1 MESILNCSE
10 ETLGEDYYSLL
21 GCDELSTVEQI
32 IAEYKVRALERH
44 PDKHP
49 SDHKAVEDF
58 QKLQQAKDILT
69 NEESRAHY
77 DYWRRSKIMIPF
89 RQWEA
94 LNDSIKMSM
103 HWAVKNKK
111 EAMLE
116 APDKSSSE
124 THDDISFTSEETK
137 NQISDENEDLVL
149 KKTPQD
155 IDLLSPK
162 SPEGSP
168 DMTYC
173 LLRFRWS
180 AEAPSDLLRKFRNY
194 EI

>member
-1 MESILNCSE
+1 MESILSSSE
-10 ETLGEDYYSLL
+10 EAAGEDYYTLL
-21 GCDELSTVEQI
+21 GSDELSTVEQI
-32 IAEYKVRALERH
+32 IAEYKLKALECH

-49 SDHKAVEDF
+49 GNQKAVEEF
-58 QKLQQAKDILT
+58 QKLQQAKDTLT
-69 NEESRAHY
+69 NEESRAQY
-77 DYWRRSKIMIPF
+77 DFWRRSKIMIPF
-89 RQWEA
+89 SQWNA
-94 LNDSIKMSM
+94 LNDSLKMSM
-103 HWAVKNKK
+103 HWAVRNKK

-124 THDDISFTSEETK
+124 THDDISFNSEEK
-137 NQISDENEDLVL
+137 KKQISDENENHVL
-149 KKTPQD
+149 KKTPED

-162 SPEGSP
+162 SPEGSS
-168 DMTYC
+168 DMTHC

>member
-1 MESILNCSE
+1 MDAILNCTE
-10 ETLGEDYYSLL
+10 ESLGPDYYTLL

-32 IAEYKVRALERH
+32 LAEYKVRALECH

-49 SDHKAVEDF
+49 GNQNAVEEF
-58 QKLQQAKDILT
+58 QKLQKAKDTLT
-69 NEESRAHY
+69 NEESRAQY
-77 DYWRRSKIMIPF
+77 DYWRQSKIKIPF
-89 RQWEA
+89 SQWET
-94 LNDSIKMSM
+94 LQDSIKMSM

-116 APDKSSSE
+116 APNKTVGE
-124 THDDISFTSEETK
+124 VQDDILINAEEK
-137 NQISDENEDLVL
+137 NSQLSGDNEDYALG
-149 KKTPQD
+149 KHQEN

>member
-1 MESILNCSE
+1 MESILNSTE
-10 ETLGEDYYSLL
+10 EALGEDYYTLL

-32 IAEYKVRALERH
+32 NAEYKVRALECH
-44 PDKHP
+44 PDKHLG
-49 SDHKAVEDF
+49 DQKAVEDF
-58 QKLQQAKDILT
+58 QRLQQAKETLS

-77 DYWRRSKIMIPF
+77 DYWRRSKIMIPYS
-89 RQWEA
+89 QWEA

-116 APDKSSSE
+116 PPDKSSGE
-124 THDDISFTSEETK
+124 TQDDILFSPEEK
-137 NQISDENEDLVL
+137 KRQISDENEDHVL
-149 KKTPQD
+149 KKTQED

-162 SPEGSP
+162 SPAGSP
-168 DMTYC
+168 DSAHC

>member
-1 MESILNCSE
+1 MDAILNCTE
-10 ETLGEDYYSLL
+10 ESMGPDYYTLL

-32 IAEYKVRALERH
+32 LVEYKVRALECH

-49 SDHKAVEDF
+49 GNQKAVEEF
-58 QKLQQAKDILT
+58 QKLQQAKDTLT
-69 NEESRAHY
+69 NKESRDHY
-77 DYWRRSKIMIPF
+77 DYWRRSKIRIPYT
-89 RQWEA
+89 QWEA
-94 LNDSIKMSM
+94 LQDSMKMSM
-103 HWAVKNKK
+103 HWAVNNKK

-116 APDKSSSE
+116 APNKASDE
-124 THDDISFTSEETK
+124 VQDDILINADERNIPLGT
-137 NQISDENEDLVL
+137 ENEDYILD
-149 KKTPQD
+149 KSQEN

>member
-1 MESILNCSE
+1 MDAILNCTE
-10 ETLGEDYYSLL
+10 ESLGPDYYTLL

-32 IAEYKVRALERH
+32 LAEYKIRVLGCH

-49 SDHKAVEDF
+49 GNQKAVEEF
-58 QKLQQAKDILT
+58 QKLQQAKDTLIK
-69 NEESRAHY
+69 EENRAQY
-77 DYWRRSKIMIPF
+77 DYWRRSKIKIPF
-89 RQWEA
+89 TQWEA
-94 LNDSIKMSM
+94 LQDSLKMSM

-116 APDKSSSE
+116 APNKPADEVQGDILIDAEQKNNPLSSE
-124 THDDISFTSEETK
+124 NEIYILEE
-137 NQISDENEDLVL
+137 
-149 KKTPQD
+149 PQD
-155 IDLLSPK
+155 NMDLLSPK
-162 SPEGSP
+162 SHEGSP

>member
-1 MESILNCSE
+1 MEAFLNSSE
-10 ETLGEDYYSLL
+10 ESLGTDYYTLL

-32 IAEYKVRALERH
+32 VAEYKVRALECH

-49 SDHKAVEDF
+49 GNQNSVEEF
-58 QKLQQAKDILT
+58 QKLQQAKDTLT
-69 NEESRAHY
+69 NEESRSHY

-89 RQWEA
+89 TQWEA
-94 LNDSIKMSM
+94 LNDSLKMSM
-103 HWAVKNKK
+103 HWAVQNKK

-116 APDKSSSE
+116 APANSSNE
-124 THDDISFTSEETK
+124 AHDEISLNAEEKKT
-137 NQISDENEDLVL
+137 QISDENDDCVL
-149 KKTPQD
+149 EKTPED
-155 IDLLSPK
+155 IDYLSAK
-162 SPEGSP
+162 SPEESP
-168 DMTYC
+168 DKTHC

>member
-1 MESILNCSE
+1 MESVLSGTE
-10 ETLGEDYYSLL
+10 AGGDDYYSLL

-32 IAEYKVRALERH
+32 MAEYKVRALKCH

-49 SDHKAVEDF
+49 GNQKAVEEF
-58 QKLQQAKDILT
+58 QKLQQAKDTLT
-69 NEESRAHY
+69 NEESRAQY
-77 DYWRRSKIMIPF
+77 DHWRQSKIMIPF
-89 RQWEA
+89 SQWEV
-94 LNDSIKMSM
+94 LSDTIKMSM
-103 HWAVKNKK
+103 HWAVKKK

-124 THDDISFTSEETK
+124 THNDISFNSEEKK
-137 NQISDENEDLVL
+137 NQIIAGNEDHVL
-149 KKTPQD
+149 KKTPED

>member
-1 MESILNCSE
+1 MESILNSTE
-10 ETLGEDYYSLL
+10 EIVGEDYYTLL

-32 IAEYKVRALERH
+32 MAEYKVRALECH
-44 PDKHP
+44 PDKHLGNQ
-49 SDHKAVEDF
+49 KAVEEF
-58 QKLQQAKDILT
+58 QRLQQAKDTLT
-69 NEESRAHY
+69 NEESRAQY

-89 RQWEA
+89 SQWEA
-94 LNDSIKMSM
+94 LSDTLKMSM

-116 APDKSSSE
+116 APDKSSAE
-124 THDDISFTSEETK
+124 THDDISFNSEEK
-137 NQISDENEDLVL
+137 KKQISDENMDLL
-149 KKTPQD
+149 KKTQDD
-155 IDLLSPK
+155 IDFLSPK
-162 SPEGSP
+162 SPEGNP
-168 DMTYC
+168 DMTSC

>member
-1 MESILNCSE
+1 MTGSRCPRRPLSE
-10 ETLGEDYYSLL
+10 G
-21 GCDELSTVEQI
+21 VEQI
-32 IAEYKVRALERH
+32 IAEYKVRALECH

-49 SDHKAVEDF
+49 GNQNAVEEF
-58 QKLQQAKDILT
+58 QKLQQAKDTLT

-77 DYWRRSKIMIPF
+77 DHWRQSKIMIPF
-89 RQWEA
+89 SQWEV
-94 LNDSIKMSM
+94 LSDTIKMSM
-103 HWAVKNKK
+103 HWAVKKK

-124 THDDISFTSEETK
+124 THNDISFNSEEKK
-137 NQISDENEDLVL
+137 NQISDENEDHVL
-149 KKTPQD
+149 KKTPED

>member
-1 MESILNCSE
+1 MKMNHDRL
-10 ETLGEDYYSLL
+10 LLLL
-21 GCDELSTVEQI
+21 GDSRPLSESVEQI
-32 IAEYKVRALERH
+32 IAEYKVRALECH

-49 SDHKAVEDF
+49 GNEKAVKEF
-58 QKLQQAKDILT
+58 QKLQQAKDTLI
-69 NEESRAHY
+69 NEENRAHY
-77 DYWRRSKIMIPF
+77 DYWRRSKLMIPF
-89 RQWEA
+89 SQWEA
-94 LNDSIKMSM
+94 LHDSMKMSM

-116 APDKSSSE
+116 APSE
-124 THDDISFTSEETK
+124 IQDDISFNSEEKK
-137 NQISDENEDLVL
+137 NQIREENEDHIL
-149 KKTPQD
+149 KKTPED

-168 DMTYC
+168 DTTYC

>member
-1 MESILNCSE
+1 MESILNSTE
-10 ETLGEDYYSLL
+10 EAVGEDYYTLL

-32 IAEYKVRALERH
+32 TAEYKVRALECH
-44 PDKHP
+44 PDKHLGNR
-49 SDHKAVEDF
+49 KAVEQF
-58 QKLQQAKDILT
+58 QRLQQARDTLT
-69 NEESRAHY
+69 NEESRTQY
-77 DYWRRSKIMIPF
+77 DYWRRSSIMIPF
-89 RQWEA
+89 SQWEA

-116 APDKSSSE
+116 APDKSPTE
-124 THDDISFTSEETK
+124 THDDISFNPEEK
-137 NQISDENEDLVL
+137 KKQISDENEDHVL
-149 KKTPQD
+149 KKAPED
-155 IDLLSPK
+155 FDLLSPK
-162 SPEGSP
+162 SPEGNP

>member
-1 MESILNCSE
+1 MESILSGTQE
-10 ETLGEDYYSLL
+10 ALGEDYYSLL

-32 IAEYKVRALERH
+32 VAEYKVRALECH

-49 SDHKAVEDF
+49 GNQKAVKEF
-58 QKLQQAKDILT
+58 QKLQQAKDTLT
-69 NEESRAHY
+69 NEESRAQY
-77 DYWRRSKIMIPF
+77 DHWRRSKVMIPF
-89 RQWEA
+89 SQWEA

-103 HWAVKNKK
+103 HWAVRKK

-124 THDDISFTSEETK
+124 AHNDISFNSEEK
-137 NQISDENEDLVL
+137 KSQISDENEDHVL
-149 KKTPQD
+149 EKTTED

-162 SPEGSP
+162 SPE
-168 DMTYC
+168 DMAYC